1 MEDEVEEGLHKPS
14 GKEGPEVTLCR

>member
-1 MEDEVEEGLHKPS
+1 MEDEVEEGLSKPS